1 MKINSEKNIS
11 IGKMELI
18 KISNSAEKRKWLEKF
33 CKSYTGGMIQ
43 PSIEIY
49 QDNICKFFVAR
60 CGGKDMGYIRLA
72 DYTELY
78 QKYTDLPFW
87 SACEAYVKPCY
98 RNEGVLRF
106 MLKECAHNHHL
117 AAIKIET
124 ERLNKY
130 RIYYQSLGFTYAY
143 TVQQG
148 YLALAFQTAYKN
160 ADIKRGE
167 DWVASNDEQYKLAA

>member
-18 KISNSAEKRKWLEKF
+18 KISNSAEKRKWFERF
-33 CKSYTGGMIQ
+33 CKSYTGGISQ

-72 DYTELY
+72 DSTNLY

-87 SACEAYVKPCY
+87 RACEAYVKPCY
-98 RNEGVLRF
+98 RNQGVLRF
-106 MLKECAHNHHL
+106 MLEECAHNHHL
-117 AAIKIET
+117 AAIEIET
-124 ERLNKY
+124 ERLIKY

-143 TVQQG
+143 TFHQG
-148 YLALAFQTAYKN
+148 YLALVFQAVYKN
-160 ADIKRGE
+160 AAIKCNE
-167 DWVASNDEQYKLAA
+167 DWIASNDEQYKVAA